1 MLPAVAVKA
10 GPRMN
15 AAHAS
20 AVSRMKQSAHR
31 HLLTTLAALAIA
43 LCGFAV
49 AGWTMQWLDAEATS
63 ESNEQFDRVAGRI
76 RSTIEQRFRTP
87 VYGLRGLR
95 STFAAAGDLT
105 RDQFHDW
112 VSARDLPGEFPGV
125 RAFGYAEHVYRW
137 ATVRFL
143 ERTRRDGAPD
153 FAIRSQGDAPDLY
166 VVKYIE
172 PFNSFA
178 PILGV
183 DIGAEIIRR
192 TAIDAAIETGEA
204 ALTAPIGLMGMGGV
218 QVPGF
223 LIVLAVY
230 EGGRVP
236 ATVAARRASV
246 RGVFYAP
253 LIIEE
258 LVGEAASAGGGL
270 IEFDLFDGLP
280 DGATVPFF
288 SFRAPDSI
296 VPVQAGEPPVRPAV
310 FLPVVIA
317 NRLIAVRAWPSQRWL
332 ADIDHS
338 TPISA
343 GAGIA
348 AFSVALAFAIWL
360 LATGRTR
367 AVEMARSM
375 TVELDRLAK
384 VARHTT
390 NGVIIADPAR
400 RIVWVNEGFTRLT
413 GFSAAEAI
421 GRKPRELVQFEG
433 TSTEGDAEMRR
444 CLEERRPFRGEIRNR
459 AKDGRIYWVDLEI
472 RPMFDS
478 AGAHVGFMAIQAD
491 VTERREVLKRLEDQQ
506 TELKWALLNAEEAR
520 GRIELQASEMAA
532 LAEQLAGERQ
542 KSELAHSRLKEAVEA
557 LPDAFCLY
565 DPDERVVMFNSH
577 YAAGLG
583 PFAETLSPGASYEL
597 IVRLGVAHGFYAG
610 AAGREEAFVREHL
623 EAFRN
628 PPPPYEAR
636 GSDGRWF
643 RLARLKTPTGHTVSF
658 RTDITELK
666 EKEAA
671 LAKLNVELER
681 LATTDAL
688 TGVPN
693 RRSLMERGQAELQR
707 LKRYDGATA
716 FLALD
721 IDHFKRVNDVHGHA
735 AGDAVLVEFA
745 RRVRACLRETDMF
758 GRVGGEEF
766 AVVAPNT
773 EIAGAKL
780 LADRLL
786 EFVRAMPVPHDGK
799 EIAVTTSVGIAM
811 LARADNDL
819 SDVQRRADDALY
831 RAKRA
836 GRNRYEVG

>member
-1 MLPAVAVKA
+1 MQ
-10 GPRMN
+10 
-15 AAHAS
+15 AAKTS
-20 AVSRMKQSAHR
+20 AAARLRQSAR
-31 HLLTTLAALAIA
+31 KHLLTTLAAVAIA
-43 LCGFAV
+43 LCGFIV

-63 ESNEQFDRVAGRI
+63 ESNDQFDRVAGRI
-76 RSTIEQRFRTP
+76 RNTIEQRFRTP

-105 RDQFHDW
+105 RGQFHDW

-125 RAFGYAEHVYRW
+125 RAFGFAEHVYRW
-137 ATVRFL
+137 ATVRFV

-183 DIGAEIIRR
+183 DIGAETIRR

-230 EGGRVP
+230 EGGHVP
-236 ATVAARRASV
+236 ATVAERRAAV
-246 RGVFYAP
+246 RGVLYAP

-270 IEFDLFDGLP
+270 VEFDLFDGLP
-280 DGATVPFF
+280 DGTTVPFF

-296 VPVQAGEPPVRPAV
+296 VPIQAGEPPVRPAV

-360 LATGRTR
+360 LATGRAR
-367 AVEMARSM
+367 AVELAQSM

-390 NGVIIADPAR
+390 NGVIIADRAR

-413 GFSAAEAI
+413 GFGAAEAI

-433 TSTEGDAEMRR
+433 TSTEEDDEMRR
-444 CLEERRPFRGEIRNR
+444 CLEARRPFRGEIRNR

-472 RPMFDS
+472 RPMLDA
-478 AGAHVGFMAIQAD
+478 AGELTGFMAIQAD
-491 VTERREVLKRLEDQQ
+491 VTERREALKRLEDQQ
-506 TELKWALLNAEEAR
+506 AELKWLLINAEEAR
-520 GRIELQASEMAA
+520 DRIERQAAEMAA
-532 LAEQLAGERQ
+532 LAEQLEAERS
-542 KSELAHSRLKEAVEA
+542 KSELAHKRLEEAIES
-557 LPDAFCLY
+557 LSDAFCLY
-565 DPDERVVMFNSH
+565 DPDERIVMFNAH
-577 YAAGLG
+577 
-583 PFAETLSPGASYEL
+583 FAETYGSFADLVAKGTSYEL
-597 IVRLGVAHGFYAG
+597 IVRLGIERGLYP
-610 AAGREEAFVREHL
+610 AAKDRTEDFVREHI
-623 EAFRN
+623 EAFRS
-628 PPPPYEAR
+628 PQPPYEAR
-636 GSDGRWF
+636 SPEGKWYRIAK
-643 RLARLKTPTGHTVSF
+643 RRTPSGHTVSF
-658 RTDITELK
+658 RVDISELK
-666 EKEAA
+666 AKEAA

-681 LATTDAL
+681 LATTDVL

-786 EFVRAMPVPHDGK
+786 EFVRAMPVSHDGK

-831 RAKRA
+831 RAKHA